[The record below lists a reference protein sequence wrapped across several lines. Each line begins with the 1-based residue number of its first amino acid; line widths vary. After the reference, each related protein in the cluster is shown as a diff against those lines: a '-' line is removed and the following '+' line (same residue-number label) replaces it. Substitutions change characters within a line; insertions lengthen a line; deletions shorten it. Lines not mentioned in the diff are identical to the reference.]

1 MRATPKPRHPWPKE
15 DTMDLEALERRIR
28 RLEDLEEI
36 KQLKARYAAY
46 CDANYDA
53 DALAALFTAD
63 AVWDGAVVG
72 RSEGREAIRQFF
84 RGSSQRI
91 SFAIHN
97 ILSPI
102 IEVTGDTAT
111 GTWYLLQTCTYTNG
125 NQAVLGAATYYDH
138 YVRENGV

>member
-1 MRATPKPRHPWPKE
+1 ME
-15 DTMDLEALERRIR
+15 LEALERRIR

-53 DALAALFTAD
+53 DALAELFTAD
-63 AVWDGAVVG
+63 AVWDGGMLG

-91 SFAIHN
+91 CAAS
-97 ILSPI
+97 LSP
-102 IEVTGDTAT
+102 
-111 GTWYLLQTCTYTNG
+111 L
-125 NQAVLGAATYYDH
+125 AAIS
-138 YVRENGV
+138 RCRC